1 MTLWITQNYNRALSW
16 KLRFF
21 SSENENLVPVSLPPV
36 WCSQPWSTTWRRG
49 GGGEGTHRH
58 PYLHRQH
65 HEVHLQEDGHKKYDL
80 NFNLGSGKQL
90 QEVDFDDKE
99 LQYDDCIEVSFDL
112 ATFATI
118 TCCQCIGVSFHLTT
132 FATITCWHQLN
143 EIAGELEKAGG
154 SEEKMQVLS
163 RLV

>member
-1 MTLWITQNYNRALSW
+1 MNWDSQKLWPLE
-16 KLRFF
+16 FF
-21 SSENENLVPVSLPPV
+21 SSENENLLPLNNLSPV

-49 GGGEGTHRH
+49 GGGEGTHHH
-58 PYLHRQH
+58 PSSSPASWRLHS
-65 HEVHLQEDGHKKYDL
+65 QEDGHKKYDL

-99 LQYDDCIEVSFDL
+99 LQYDDCIGVSFDL
-112 ATFATI
+112 ATFVMI